1 MKKLFLLAALIFYA
15 TCIVAQNPQLP
26 SGSKPGQLP
35 VPELRPLTPPDLRVE
50 ELSLV
55 SVIRDGNV
63 KKINIQVLIRI
74 KNYGTLRS
82 GASTA
87 LAYIKSPAGAGS
99 QRTLATTFPTPS
111 INPGASFIKVFT
123 FREGETVFRPGTFEF
138 WIKADA
144 RNVVTESNENNNTS
158 TIISIETPSRQ

>member
-1 MKKLFLLAALIFYA
+1 MKKIFISVLLIFCV
-15 TCIVAQNPQLP
+15 TCISAQNPQLP
-26 SGSKPGQLP
+26 PGTKPGQLP

-74 KNYGTLRS
+74 KNYGTLHS

-87 LAYIKSPAGAGS
+87 LAYIKSPAGTGT
-99 QRTLATTFPTPS
+99 QRTLTTTFPTPA
-111 INPGASFIKVFT
+111 INPGASFVKVFT
-123 FREGETVFRPGTFEF
+123 FREGETVFRPGSFDF

-144 RNVVTESNENNNTS
+144 RNAVTESNETNNTS
-158 TIISIETPSRQ
+158 TVINIAVPAR